1 MKKTSL
7 VIMAAGLGSR
17 FGGGIK
23 QLTPMGPSGELIID
37 YSIHDAL
44 EAGFD
49 RIVFIIR
56 KDIEKDFHEMIGD
69 RISKVAPI
77 AYAYQD
83 VNDLP
88 TPYKNPA
95 ERSKPWGT
103 GHAILAAR
111 DIVKEPFAVI
121 NADDY
126 YGKEG
131 FKILHDYLVKTEDTP
146 DKLNIAL
153 ASFILGN
160 TLSEIGSVKRGICTL
175 DENGFLVGIKETE
188 GLVKTADGA
197 GIETEN
203 GIVSVDANGPV
214 SMNMWGF
221 MPSFMDE
228 LKKGFPEF
236 LAEHGEELKSE
247 YLLPEV
253 VDQLIKTGRADVSV
267 LASHDK
273 WFGVT
278 YKEDTPSVQA
288 AFADMI
294 KKGIY
299 KTPLF

>member
-7 VIMAAGLGSR
+7 AIMAAGLGSR

-88 TPYKNPA
+88 APYKNPA

-146 DKLNIAL
+146 DKQNIAL